1 MEQILIVKLSNI
13 ALQCNTFNKFKK
25 EIPILNDNFSGKQL
39 SEVSYYSLM
48 TKIFEHKKEISQ
60 KFSFLKDEPKNMKRE
75 EVIPL
80 EIFLY
85 KKEFNTLHIDILLD
99 Q

>member
-13 ALQCNTFNKFKK
+13 ALQCNTFDKFKK
-25 EIPILNDNFSGKQL
+25 EIPILNDNFDGKKL

-48 TKIFEHKKEISQ
+48 TKIFENKKELSQ
-60 KFSFLKDEPKNMKRE
+60 KFSFLKDKPKNMKRE

-85 KKEFNTLHIDILLD
+85 EKKFNSLQIDILLD